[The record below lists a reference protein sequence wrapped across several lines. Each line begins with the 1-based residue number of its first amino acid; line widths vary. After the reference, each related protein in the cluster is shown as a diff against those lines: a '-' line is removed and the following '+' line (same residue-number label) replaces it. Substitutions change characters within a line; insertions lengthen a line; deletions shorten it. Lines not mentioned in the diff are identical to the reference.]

1 MERVQIAIF
10 AKMGTDGRYVVDTDG
25 NVYAALTEQGTESNP
40 RYHLWDGKGVQRLYK
55 RDLRGE
61 FLRMAEAKLR
71 YAVVE

>member
-10 AKMGTDGRYVVDTDG
+10 AKMGEDGRYVVDTDG
-25 NVYAALTEQGTESNP
+25 KVYAALTEQGTESNP

-55 RDLRGE
+55 CDLRAE